1 MKLNGEEQ
9 WLGNNSFLL
18 QCSGHYSLGC
28 RWFIDVFPSTNDSL
42 AAFVSSMLVKDG
54 KSVTHQT
61 EQQRKRNAISP
72 VQWLINAF
80 NSRTVRK
87 IHEIPRVPVYRVW
100 FSWRVLNTGVGEFLF
115 VELVDFNG
123 RCTRLFP
130 RRSAEVKWILFY
142 YVDLVTLRRHSSRW

>member
-72 VQWLINAF
+72 AHWLINAF
-80 NSRTVRK
+80 NSRTARK
-87 IHEIPRVPVYRVW
+87 IHEIPRVPAYRVW
-100 FSWRVLNTGVGEFLF
+100 FSWRVLNTGVFIRRTRRF
-115 VELVDFNG
+115 QW
-123 RCTRLFP
+123 TRLFP